1 MVLGPSMIFLGTPA
15 AAVYA
20 VQCWRR
26 GMRSP
31 LAGIALVIALL
42 EAVLLAWMMVVSTL
56 R

>member
-1 MVLGPSMIFLGTPA
+1 MVLGPSMIFLGTPPA
-15 AAVYA
+15 AIYA

-31 LAGIALVIALL
+31 LAVIALVIALL
-42 EAVLLAWMMVVSTL
+42 EATVLAWLFVASAL

>member
-1 MVLGPSMIFLGTPA
+1 MMLGPSMMFFGTPVA
-15 AAVYA
+15 AIYA

-31 LAGIALVIALL
+31 LAVTALAIALL
-42 EAVLLAWMMVVSTL
+42 EAVVLAWAWVASAL

>member
-1 MVLGPSMIFLGTPA
+1 MIFLGTPS

-31 LAGIALVIALL
+31 VAVFALAIALL
-42 EAVLLAWMMVVSTL
+42 EAVALAWAMVASTL

>member
-1 MVLGPSMIFLGTPA
+1 MIFLGTPF
-15 AAVYA
+15 AAVYG

-31 LAGIALVIALL
+31 LAVTALVIALV
-42 EAVLLAWMMVVSTL
+42 EALAFAWLMVVSAM